1 MLQIAVISHERCPSF
16 VDNTMKLSC
25 AIILATLSSSAAFAP
40 VVTPS
45 KGTALNAQMGDRKEF
60 LIAAGASLF
69 APLVANAGT
78 MGQESVTDPTEV

>member
-1 MLQIAVISHERCPSF
+1 MQFVVFSHTLLSSF
-16 VDNTMKLSC
+16 VDETMKLSC

-40 VVTPS
+40 VHAPS
-45 KGTALNAQMGDRKEF
+45 KSTALNAQMGDRKEF

>member
-1 MLQIAVISHERCPSF
+1 
-16 VDNTMKLSC
+16 MKLSC

-40 VVTPS
+40 VHAPS
-45 KGTALNAQMGDRKEF
+45 KSTALNAQMGDRKEF